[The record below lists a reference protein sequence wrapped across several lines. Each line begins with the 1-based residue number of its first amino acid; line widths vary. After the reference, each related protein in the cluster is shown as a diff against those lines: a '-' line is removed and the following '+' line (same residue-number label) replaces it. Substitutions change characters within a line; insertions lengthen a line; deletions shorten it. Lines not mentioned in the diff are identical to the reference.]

1 MGGFFSKQIYVYCL
15 SDLKPDVLWHNYSHK
30 EVIMVDSINDSIYSQ
45 NLMGAYSIG
54 SYSQLNKTDT
64 EVFEDS
70 FQDVL
75 DSVGDKTQEN
85 SVQKIDE
92 SSLGVPLGM
101 EIDGIQDVEEVAQG
115 DTSQSGGSGSSSQED
130 DEEYDEMDLNQDGTV
145 SPAEM
150 IIYEMTHGT
159 TKDDNSQV
167 SSADSSL
174 ISEAISAY
182 MAA

>member
-1 MGGFFSKQIYVYCL
+1 
-15 SDLKPDVLWHNYSHK
+15 
-30 EVIMVDSINDSIYSQ
+30 MVDSINDSIYSQ

-101 EIDGIQDVEEVAQG
+101 EIDGIRDVEEVAQG

-150 IIYEMTHGT
+150 IIYEMTQGT
-159 TKDDNSQV
+159 NVGDNSQV